1 MKLRLA
7 WCASLILLAAC
18 TVTKQHAASD
28 FKPPTGAYKLV
39 VMRPDINASLLTAGG
54 GLEPREDWSEQAS
67 RLVLAELKAQQASR
81 GAVVQVVT
89 FDEGQSVGDPQLVA
103 KLDRLH
109 EAVGRSIQL
118 HKYTPGL
125 ALPTKANSFDWTLGQ
140 LAVDYGKSS
149 EQDYALFLFADASF
163 SSGGRMALQAVSIL
177 GCAVGVCYLPPG
189 GQQIAFVSL
198 VDLKSG
204 RVVWYN
210 HVLSTIGDIRTQ
222 EGAQKLVENL
232 FKDMKS
238 GSPQKT

>member
-1 MKLRLA
+1 
-7 WCASLILLAAC
+7 
-18 TVTKQHAASD
+18 
-28 FKPPTGAYKLV
+28 
-39 VMRPDINASLLTAGG
+39 
-54 GLEPREDWSEQAS
+54 
-67 RLVLAELKAQQASR
+67 
-81 GAVVQVVT
+81 
-89 FDEGQSVGDPQLVA
+89 
-103 KLDRLH
+103 
-109 EAVGRSIQL
+109 
-118 HKYTPGL
+118 
-125 ALPTKANSFDWTLGQ
+125 
-140 LAVDYGKSS
+140 
-149 EQDYALFLFADASF
+149 
-163 SSGGRMALQAVSIL
+163 MALQAVSIL